1 MIKTIF
7 ISSILATGLTFSTTA
22 IAAEE
27 HQHYSMRD
35 LDKNLKNFRAAHD
48 AKAAQAAQA
57 ALQVMQQTVKS
68 YQKHRPS
75 SLQKLEA
82 EDAQVVA
89 YQGLLNDL
97 LNEIQQAEQL
107 VAADQLEAA
116 QKRSVKMDEIKK
128 QGHQA
133 FK

>member
-48 AKAAQAAQA
+48 AKAAQA